1 MSKLSHLKSIYGFNG
16 FREFQEEVID
26 DVFSKKDTLVIFPT
40 GGGKS
45 LCYQFPAT
53 FSEKKTIVISPLISL
68 MTDQQ
73 LNLTQKNIQSVCL
86 NGETS
91 LTYKEIQA
99 SLIIYCTP
107 EYLSKHYSFFKTFE
121 DTIGLFA
128 IDEAHCLSE
137 WGHDFRPSYKEI
149 AIIRREFKTVP
160 IMALTATSTPAV
172 IDDILTTLKIE
183 EVSQYQLSTFRK
195 NLSLFIKTRTP
206 DIIYDLKVEGR
217 INENES
223 TIIYCQT
230 RKDVEKVFN
239 VLKEDSQ
246 NPELYGMYHGGL
258 SAEEKH
264 KTHTQFVNDEVRV
277 LIATVCFGMG
287 VDKPDIR
294 KVINYGAPANIETY
308 YQELGRAGRD
318 GVDSETLLFIGN
330 ADYKTS
336 TFLINLSKSET
347 EKEIKTK
354 LLNIFHQFIKNDTVC
369 RQFMIDSYF
378 EHGDLKNI
386 FSPNDN
392 VCKKC
397 DNCLRGNLEL
407 SKNNSSNVIEEAR
420 IVLDIVHN
428 LYNKTGVVKIIKT
441 IKEEYED
448 NHSVDWWKKLIQFL
462 LSKGYLKQVTSGIYT
477 VIVIGDK
484 KLTETELYIQ
494 FNSQV
499 NNKLIEFKKIREKL
513 AKENKIAPYMI
524 INDKVLER
532 IVNSEPT
539 TILDL
544 SQIDGVCNEFIFQY
558 GQYFLADLFK
568 NGSKQ
573 TTSPSKSTPCKTT
586 PCKPS
591 KSSTQDESFSM
602 YSEGLSI
609 AQIAKNRGL
618 TPFTVEGHIVSKLTE
633 NPQNIDEVK
642 IGLTDS
648 VKKQITNAIEK
659 VGKEKLKPIKDLVDT
674 KISYFQIK
682 TFLIRY

>member
-1 MSKLSHLKSIYGFNG
+1 MSKLSHLKAVYGFNG
-16 FREFQEEVID
+16 FREFQDEVID
-26 DVFSKKDTLVIFPT
+26 DVLNKKDTLVIFPT

-53 FSEKKTIVISPLISL
+53 FSNKKTVVISPLISL

-73 LNLTQKNIQSVCL
+73 LNLTQKSIQSVCL
-86 NGETS
+86 NGENS
-91 LTYKEIQA
+91 STYKQIMS

-107 EYLSKHYSFFKTFE
+107 EYLSKHYSFFKKFE
-121 DTIGLFA
+121 EDIGLFA

-149 AIIRREFKTVP
+149 ASIRREFKAIP

-172 IDDILTTLKIE
+172 IEDILTTLNIE

-195 NLSLFIKTRTP
+195 NLSLVVKNRTP
-206 DIIYDLKVEGR
+206 DIIYDLKVEAR
-217 INENES
+217 IDEDVS

-230 RKDVEKVFN
+230 RKDVEN
-239 VLKEDSQ
+239 VTSILKEDSQ

-264 KTHTQFVNDEVRV
+264 KTHTQFVTDEVRI

-318 GVDSETLLFIGN
+318 GVDSETLLFIGK
-330 ADYKTS
+330 ADYKTNS
-336 TFLINLSKSET
+336 FLINRSNSET

-354 LLNIFHQFIKNDTVC
+354 LLNIFHQFIKNDTIC

-378 EHGDLKNI
+378 ENGDLRNI
-386 FSPNDN
+386 FNPNDN

-397 DNCLRGNLEL
+397 DNCLRGTD
-407 SKNNSSNVIEEAR
+407 SVNSVETKSHSVSVLEEAR
-420 IVLDIVHN
+420 IVLDIVNN
-428 LYNKTGVVKIIKT
+428 LYIKTGVVRIIKT

-462 LSKGYLKQVTSGIYT
+462 LTKGYLKQVTSGIYT
-477 VIVIGDK
+477 VIVLGDK
-484 KLTETELYIQ
+484 KLTETELYLQI
-494 FNSQV
+494 NSQV
-499 NNKLIEFKKIREKL
+499 NNNKLVEFKKIREKL
-513 AKENKIAPYMI
+513 AKENRIAPYMI

-532 IVNSEPT
+532 IVNAEPT
-539 TILDL
+539 NIFDL
-544 SQIDGVCNEFIFQY
+544 SQIDGVCNEFIYQY

-568 NGSKQ
+568 N
-573 TTSPSKSTPCKTT
+573 TKSTPFKPT
-586 PCKPS
+586 PSKPTSS

-602 YSEGLSI
+602 YSDGLSI
-609 AQIAKNRGL
+609 SQIAKNRGL
-618 TPFTVEGHIVSKLTE
+618 TPFTVEGHIVSKLAE

-648 VKKQITNAIEK
+648 VKTQLTNAIEK
-659 VGKEKLKPIKDLVDT
+659 VGKDKLKPIKDLVDT

>member
-26 DVFSKKDTLVIFPT
+26 DVFCKKDTLVIFPT

-73 LNLTQKNIQSVCL
+73 LNLTQKNIHSVCL
-86 NGETS
+86 NGETN
-91 LTYKEIQA
+91 LTSKQIEA

-121 DTIGLFA
+121 DDIGLFA

-195 NLSLFIKTRTP
+195 NLSLSIKNRTP
-206 DIIYDLKVEGR
+206 DIIYDLKVETR
-217 INENES
+217 IDENVS
-223 TIIYCQT
+223 SIIYCQT

-264 KTHTQFVNDEVRV
+264 TTHTQFVNDEVRV

-318 GVDSETLLFIGN
+318 GIDSETLLFIGN

-336 TFLINLSKSET
+336 TFLINLSKSES

-354 LLNIFHQFIKNDTVC
+354 LLNIFHQFIKNDTIC

-378 EHGDLKNI
+378 EHGDLTNI

-397 DNCLRGNLEL
+397 DNCLRGNIEL
-407 SKNNSSNVIEEAR
+407 SKNNSNNVIEEAH
-420 IVLDIVHN
+420 IVLDIVNN

-441 IKEEYED
+441 IKEEYEE

-477 VIVIGDK
+477 VIVMGDK

-494 FNSQV
+494 FNSV
-499 NNKLIEFKKIREKL
+499 CDNNKLVEFKKIREKL

-532 IVNSEPT
+532 IVNAEPT

-568 NGSKQ
+568 NVK
-573 TTSPSKSTPCKTT
+573 TSSKSTSSSKT
-586 PCKPS
+586 S
-591 KSSTQDESFSM
+591 KSSTQAESFSM
-602 YSEGLSI
+602 YSDGLSI

-618 TPFTVEGHIVSKLTE
+618 TPFTVEGHIVSKLAE
-633 NPQNIDEVK
+633 NPQSIDEVK
-642 IGLTDS
+642 IGLTEN
-648 VKKQITNAIEK
+648 VKKQLTNAIEK
-659 VGKEKLKPIKDLVDT
+659 VGKDKLKPIKDLVDT

>member
-26 DVFSKKDTLVIFPT
+26 DVFCKKDTLVIFPT

-73 LNLTQKNIQSVCL
+73 LNLTQKNIHSVCL
-86 NGETS
+86 NGETN
-91 LTYKEIQA
+91 LTYKQIEA

-121 DTIGLFA
+121 DDIGLFA

-172 IDDILTTLKIE
+172 IEDILTTLKIE

-195 NLSLFIKTRTP
+195 NLSLSIKTRTP
-206 DIIYDLKVEGR
+206 DIIYDLKVETR
-217 INENES
+217 IDENVS
-223 TIIYCQT
+223 SIIYCQT

-264 KTHTQFVNDEVRV
+264 TTHTQFVNDEVRV

-318 GVDSETLLFIGN
+318 GIDSETLLFIGN

-336 TFLINLSKSET
+336 TFLINLSKSES

-354 LLNIFHQFIKNDTVC
+354 LLNIFHQFIKNDTIC

-378 EHGDLKNI
+378 EHGDLTNI

-397 DNCLRGNLEL
+397 DNCLRGNIEL
-407 SKNNSSNVIEEAR
+407 SKNNSNNVIEEAH
-420 IVLDIVHN
+420 IVLDIVNN

-441 IKEEYED
+441 IKEEYEE

-477 VIVIGDK
+477 VIVMGDK

-494 FNSQV
+494 FNSV
-499 NNKLIEFKKIREKL
+499 CDNNKLIEFKKIREKL

-532 IVNSEPT
+532 IVNAEPT

-568 NGSKQ
+568 NVK
-573 TTSPSKSTPCKTT
+573 TSSKSTSSSKT
-586 PCKPS
+586 S
-591 KSSTQDESFSM
+591 KSSTQAESFSM
-602 YSEGLSI
+602 YSDGLSI

-618 TPFTVEGHIVSKLTE
+618 TPFTVEGHIVSKLAE
-633 NPQNIDEVK
+633 NPQSIDEVK
-642 IGLTDS
+642 IGLTEN
-648 VKKQITNAIEK
+648 VKKQLTNAIEK
-659 VGKEKLKPIKDLVDT
+659 VGKDKLKPIKDLVDT